1 MIMAVIDRITGDA
14 LDVFDALPPHIAAH
28 IVEAMMDNKSIEL
41 STKQD
46 VLRCWLEFKAMQ
58 Q

>member
-1 MIMAVIDRITGDA
+1 MAVIDRITGDA

-41 STKQD
+41 GTKQD